1 MPSFALVK
9 TTGNFI
15 LSGETGHMVSG
26 AALTS
31 VRPKTAWPQVD
42 ENDSCVPGFV

>member
-1 MPSFALVK
+1 
-9 TTGNFI
+9 
-15 LSGETGHMVSG
+15 MVSG

-42 ENDSCVPGFV
+42 ENDSCVLDLCKNEWVEI